1 MGLYKRLLV
10 RLSVVRKM
18 KANLILVTVGLFL
31 ILLAPCWHFVI
42 APSLKVV
49 PTDFDLFYK
58 YSGTLTK
65 FANPPGEPVI
75 GQTPVEIPIIMERFI
90 LSKPHLSRSGTSA
103 VSVETNILESTSGNT
118 LYESEELVSMDR
130 KTGELTK
137 VDSNNGANGYLI
149 VFPFDTPEK
158 NVPIWFGPAGKALEA
173 SFSEKTSKSGLTVFG
188 FKLELSGI
196 PVETPAGYPGK
207 YTGTELKETFS
218 MPELGVNDDEIYQAD
233 YKANA
238 SIYFLTEPVMGNI
251 VDVTNGELDILLNIE
266 KPESGFKVSKL
277 ILKMNFSKNPE
288 SVGKATVFA
297 RDELSKRTL
306 QYTYIPIGLLILG
319 LIVSTIGL
327 FAGTA
332 VISNNEDD

>member
-1 MGLYKRLLV
+1 
-10 RLSVVRKM
+10 
-18 KANLILVTVGLFL
+18 
-31 ILLAPCWHFVI
+31 
-42 APSLKVV
+42 
-49 PTDFDLFYK
+49 
-58 YSGTLTK
+58 
-65 FANPPGEPVI
+65 
-75 GQTPVEIPIIMERFI
+75 
-90 LSKPHLSRSGTSA
+90 
-103 VSVETNILESTSGNT
+103 
-118 LYESEELVSMDR
+118 
-130 KTGELTK
+130 
-137 VDSNNGANGYLI
+137 
-149 VFPFDTPEK
+149 
-158 NVPIWFGPAGKALEA
+158 
-173 SFSEKTSKSGLTVFG
+173 
-188 FKLELSGI
+188 
-196 PVETPAGYPGK
+196 
-207 YTGTELKETFS
+207 